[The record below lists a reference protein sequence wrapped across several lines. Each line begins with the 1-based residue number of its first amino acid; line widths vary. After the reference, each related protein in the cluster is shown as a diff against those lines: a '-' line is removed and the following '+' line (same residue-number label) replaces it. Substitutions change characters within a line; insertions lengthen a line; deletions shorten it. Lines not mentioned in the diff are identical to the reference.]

1 MSLELRGSKFYY
13 YRKRRNGS
21 QVRSIYIG
29 GGDLALRAYAA
40 DIAERVQRKARLAEH
55 QRQVQLDREFA
66 EVAKQV
72 SKMIRETLHTSGFHS
87 HKGQWRKRRTSK

>member
-13 YRKRRNGS
+13 YRKRRIGS

-40 DIAERVQRKARLAEH
+40 DIAERVRRKARQAEH
-55 QRQVQLDREFA
+55 QRQLHLDREFA

>member
-1 MSLELRGSKFYY
+1 M
-13 YRKRRNGS
+13 
-21 QVRSIYIG
+21 
-29 GGDLALRAYAA
+29 
-40 DIAERVQRKARLAEH
+40 
-55 QRQVQLDREFA
+55 QLDREFA